1 MEILRW
7 KTRIAVLW
15 VFMAVGMSTHS
26 IMGFLEPGMIEQVM
40 SGEMEGMALTP
51 GMLVFMALFSLVP
64 LWLAFVSMTVKDSLN
79 RWVNFVLGML
89 FTTINIIHFFE
100 CGVPLGA
107 GPIAEPTSHH
117 ILLVGSTIV
126 VTALIAWYAWN
137 WPKQEA

>member
-1 MEILRW
+1 METLRW
-7 KTRIAVLW
+7 KTRIAVLR
-15 VFMAVGMSTHS
+15 VFMVVADLAHGLLVAW
-26 IMGFLEPGMIEQVM
+26 EPGGVEKMV
-40 SGEMEGMALTP
+40 SHMEAMGP
-51 GMLVFMALFSLVP
+51 GWFLFEAFFFLVP

-107 GPIAEPTSHH
+107 GPIAEPTAHH